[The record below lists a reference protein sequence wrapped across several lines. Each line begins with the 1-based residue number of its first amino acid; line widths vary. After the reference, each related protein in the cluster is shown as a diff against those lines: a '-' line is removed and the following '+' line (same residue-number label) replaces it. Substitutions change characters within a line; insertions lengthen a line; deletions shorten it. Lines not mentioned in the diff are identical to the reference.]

1 MSTSGSTDAGS
12 VSSSGPFSTQELGE
26 FLNRM
31 LEAER
36 AGAKALV
43 VFLDSFSRNSKEWKI
58 LRQVQAG
65 EAHNCALL
73 GKMLERCGRP
83 YSHATGEFFGKA
95 VAVRGRRERIEFLV
109 RGLRWAVRKFEQ
121 ALPRIGDPQ
130 MRATVGGMR
139 DSHTRSIEACTA
151 LARTLTD

>member
-1 MSTSGSTDAGS
+1 MSTSGSTDAGP
-12 VSSSGPFSTQELGE
+12 VSSSGPSSAQELGE

-58 LRQVQAG
+58 LRQVQSE

-83 YSHATGEFFGKA
+83 YSHATGEFFDKA
-95 VAVRGRRERIEFLV
+95 VAVSGRRARIEFLA

-121 ALPRIGDPQ
+121 ALPRIGDAE
-130 MRATVGGMR
+130 MRATIGGIR

-151 LARTLTD
+151 VARTLTD

>member
-1 MSTSGSTDAGS
+1 MSTSDSTDADS
-12 VSSSGPFSTQELGE
+12 VSSSGPFSAQELGE

-58 LRQVQAG
+58 LRQVQAE

-73 GKMLERCGRP
+73 GKMLERSGKP
-83 YSHATGEFFGKA
+83 YSHATGEVFGQA
-95 VAVRGRRERIEFLV
+95 VAVSGRRERIEFLV
-109 RGLRWAVRKFEQ
+109 R
-121 ALPRIGDPQ
+121 
-130 MRATVGGMR
+130 
-139 DSHTRSIEACTA
+139 
-151 LARTLTD
+151 

>member
-1 MSTSGSTDAGS
+1 MYA
-12 VSSSGPFSTQELGE
+12 PAALGE

-58 LRQVQAG
+58 LRQVQAE

-73 GKMLERCGRP
+73 GKLLEGGGYA
-83 YSHATGEFFGKA
+83 YSHATGGFFDKA
-95 VAVRGRRERIEFLV
+95 VAVSGRRARIEFLV
-109 RGLRWAVRKFEQ
+109 RGLRWAVGEFEQ
-121 ALPRIGDPQ
+121 ALPRIASAQ
-130 MRATVGGMR
+130 MRATLGSMR
-139 DSHTRSIEACTA
+139 ESHARSIEACSA
-151 LARTLTD
+151 LARTLPD

>member
-1 MSTSGSTDAGS
+1 MSTSGSTDAASGPS
-12 VSSSGPFSTQELGE
+12 PGPFSDRELGE

-58 LRQVQAG
+58 LRRVQAE

-73 GKMLERCGRP
+73 GKMLERSGKP
-83 YSHATGEFFGKA
+83 YSHATGEFFDKA
-95 VAVRGRRERIEFLV
+95 VAVSGRRARIEFLI

-121 ALPRIGDPQ
+121 ALPRIGDAE
-130 MRATVGGMR
+130 MRATIGGMR
-139 DSHTRSIEACTA
+139 DSHMRSIEACGA
-151 LARTLTD
+151 AIRNLKD

>member
-1 MSTSGSTDAGS
+1 MSTSGSTDA
-12 VSSSGPFSTQELGE
+12 SSGAFFGHELGE

-36 AGAKALV
+36 AGSKALV
-43 VFLDSFSRNSKEWKI
+43 VFLDSFSRNSNEWKI
-58 LRQVQAG
+58 LRRVQAE

-73 GKMLERCGRP
+73 GKMLERSGKP
-83 YSHATGEFFGKA
+83 YSHATGEFFDKA
-95 VAVRGRRERIEFLV
+95 VAVSDRRARIEFLI

-121 ALPRIGDPQ
+121 ALPRIRDPEMQ
-130 MRATVGGMR
+130 ATIRGMR

-151 LARTLTD
+151 AARTLTD